1 MRRHFRHCSSNCLP
15 IILLLPLTLLPFTLL
30 PLTPATAQSMGGNGL
45 DAYGYDSG
53 GTYHGSNYG
62 SSPNYMVSGPSDA
75 DMAKLQSQLQ
85 NDFAFLNHHNDPPP
99 RRWSDDNDYTPPP
112 PPPPHVPSYMEKMQ
126 SRADAGDK
134 EALRYLADDIV
145 LWDRGD
151 YARAVNFYQKAI
163 DAGDQSSMEPLYH
176 LLLDK
181 KRGVEDIPRATK
193 LLPALSEHGIDFQ
206 DIYGRALIAGDGF
219 PKDAVHGLELREA
232 AATKEDVWGTWSIMY
247 DLARDYDTGNG
258 IAPNPERALYWYKK
272 TAWGGYDSAG
282 GGQRSIAA
290 SKVCATMLAQ
300 KDGLRTYRDDFVA
313 LLTSF
318 GSALPWPD
326 RQKLTSE
333 IAKVLVPGEE
343 DPGYPATGAGL
354 LLMTKSF
361 GTPNYAEAIKHFTSS
376 QNVSPED
383 HPNTDLVAVH
393 QLGLIYEQGLGVP
406 RDHDKAMEF
415 FEKVNG
421 NYGDASYYHSVEA
434 LRKWQAS
441 KQSAT
446 ESGDT
451 WAAGDSQRAAA
462 EGARLGD
469 VRAKNLSAQWIERS
483 TSLNQSLTPEEK
495 TAEFQKA
502 NKLWKEASAAGDAQ
516 AAYFLGTTAE
526 AGEGMPKDL
535 VAATKFYRQASDAG
549 DPEAQ
554 ERYAWYMIT
563 GKGSVPKDAAGGQ
576 ALLEKA
582 AENSPQAAN
591 ELAVL
596 LWHSPDPKSH
606 GAAIKKLLLKSFG
619 DGFWVAGRN
628 LAKYYHVGLGGIK
641 DETQARDYLE
651 KAAKRGGKD
660 GAKVAMD
667 AYTKGDCVNANPA
680 AAARWKA
687 AAAGL

>member
-15 IILLLPLTLLPFTLL
+15 VILLLPLTLLPFTLL

-45 DAYGYDSG
+45 DSYGYDSG

-62 SSPNYMVSGPSDA
+62 ISPNYMISGPSDA

-85 NDFAFLNHHNDPPP
+85 NDFAFLDHHNDPPP

-112 PPPPHVPSYMEKMQ
+112 APPAPHIPNYTEQVQ
-126 SRADAGDK
+126 ARADAGDK
-134 EALRYLADDIV
+134 DALDLVAKGIV
-145 LWDRGD
+145 LFGGD
-151 YARAVNFYQKAI
+151 YSRAVTLYQKAV
-163 DAGDQSSMEPLYH
+163 DNGNWSSAEGLYH

-181 KRGVEDIPRATK
+181 NKGVQDIPRAAK
-193 LLPALSEHGIDFQ
+193 LLPLLSAECGPEFQ

-219 PKDAVHGLELREA
+219 PKDVSYGVNLRVMA
-232 AATKEDVWGTWSIMY
+232 AASEGENGNIRY
-247 DLARDYDTGNG
+247 ALAKDYETGNG
-258 IAPNPERALYWYKK
+258 FDANADRAISWYSK
-272 TAWGGYDSAG
+272 ALDS
-282 GGQRSIAA
+282 QEDYSWKPDAA
-290 SKVCATMLAQ
+290 ARVCALILAQ
-300 KDGLRTYRDDFVA
+300 ENGLYLYRDKIVS
-313 LLTSF
+313 LLTGRNS
-318 GSALPWPD
+318 SLPAAAKA
-326 RQKLTSE
+326 KLAADFARSL
-333 IAKVLVPGEE
+333 APGE
-343 DPGYPATGAGL
+343 PVPANPATAAGL
-354 LLMTKSF
+354 ILMNIRN
-361 GTPNYAEAIKHFTSS
+361 GIPDYGEAIKHFTGNRDLPPE
-376 QNVSPED
+376 NV
-383 HPNTDLVAVH
+383 PNTDPIALH

-406 RDHDKAMEF
+406 RDHDKAMEL

-421 NYGDASYYHSVEA
+421 NYGDASYYHSVDA
-434 LRKWQAS
+434 LHKWQTS

-446 ESGDT
+446 ESENLS
-451 WAAGDSQRAAA
+451 AADDSQRAAA

-554 ERYAWYMIT
+554 ERYAGYMIT
-563 GKGSVPKDAAGGQ
+563 GKGGVPKDAAGGQ

-596 LWHSPDPKSH
+596 LWHSSDPKSH

-628 LAKYYHVGLGGIK
+628 LAKYYHVGLGGTK

-651 KAAKRGGKD
+651 KAAVRGGKD